1 MAVRAGNFN
10 AGYDVERVLGTPL
23 IGPQAGIEHIVIGD
37 GDDIEH
43 PLFSHVIQEFLHG
56 CRAVT
61 GGGMHV
67 EIRFTQQ
74 IVNLIHV
81 FPRLVVRAY
90 QIYQF
95 KETVLRMLRMFV
107 NIVLENADSN
117 TM

>member
-1 MAVRAGNFN
+1 
-10 AGYDVERVLGTPL
+10 
-23 IGPQAGIEHIVIGD
+23 
-37 GDDIEH
+37 
-43 PLFSHVIQEFLHG
+43 
-56 CRAVT
+56 
-61 GGGMHV
+61 MHV

-90 QIYQF
+90 QMYQF